1 MLPSIGMPE
10 DEVLD
15 SQGIEYYATHI
26 KCSLQFNAIQ
36 LSCLIKLGRDSKSR
50 YSEWEILPCSWELTV
65 FPV

>member
-50 YSEWEILPCSWELTV
+50 YSE
-65 FPV
+65 